1 MISSRSRPCSLI
13 WAAIRYII
21 EVRLGRMHRW
31 NSAMGPP
38 AQTMTPGSPLP
49 ALDSP
54 PVRVTV
60 PHHLL
65 DELQIPRGRSD
76 GGRWGAAPF
85 EHGSSCTAAPSRA
98 GATVCWLTSS
108 CTTSRSSRCAWTRP
122 AAPFCSC
129 APQGGGGGAR
139 SPRPPS
145 RTTSSPR
152 CTCTSPTP
160 LAPSRWPSSATSTQK
175 PEPYPSTSSSPFS
188 RQGGWRSLHPS
199 PAPSAS
205 TWWTCMS
212 STTPGAGGLRSAG
225 RNCAGTCTPRA
236 CPSPWSPTPPRS
248 RVPRTSRARARP
260 RASSRAPTKSSWWRP
275 RRSRATPRRRRTTS
289 SWRARGG
296 GAWGTAGR
304 SAAPPAR
311 STRGCSTSSTP
322 RV

>member
-1 MISSRSRPCSLI
+1 MLRTLTTGASRGS
-13 WAAIRYII
+13 AIMG
-21 EVRLGRMHRW
+21 LGRAMPTPANFSASADKACAADHWCVHAHCSSTSVPTHHR
-31 NSAMGPP
+31 PP
-38 AQTMTPGSPLP
+38 TRASSPLCRHNHHP
-49 ALDSP
+49 FDDFVPFP
-54 PVRVTV
+54 PL
-60 PHHLL
+60 LL
-65 DELQIPRGRSD
+65 DLGRD
-76 GGRWGAAPF
+76 TVYNR
-85 EHGSSCTAAPSRA
+85 